1 MWKLMLSIVTGF
13 GFVPATSIAVAP
25 SVAVPEPADV
35 AVVMVDMPDHLRE
48 MAEWAVDLFEQADL
62 DLPTLRFVHHMGA
75 TEPCR
80 GRAGLHHVVD
90 DVSVIEICATEADR
104 ATRVMILHE
113 TAHAWAA
120 HDLAPER
127 KSDFQELRGWTH
139 WRDYEAAPWHENGTE
154 QAAEIMVW
162 GLIDEPLG
170 MARIYQTTC
179 SDLEAGYRAL
189 TGTAPLNGLRDL
201 C

>member
-1 MWKLMLSIVTGF
+1 MWKLMLSIVAGF

-25 SVAVPEPADV
+25 SVLPPEPTDV
-35 AVVMVDMPDHLRE
+35 AVEMVDMPDHLRE
-48 MAEWAVDLFEQADL
+48 LADWAVELFEQAGL
-62 DLPTLRFVHHMGA
+62 DLPRLRFVHHMGA

-90 DVSVIEICATEADR
+90 EMSVIEICATEADR
-104 ATRVMILHE
+104 PIRVMILHE

-120 HDLAPER
+120 RDLTPER
-127 KSDFQELRGWTH
+127 KSDFQELRGWTY

-179 SDLEAGYRAL
+179 ADLEAGYRTL
-189 TGTAPLNGLRDL
+189 TGTAPLNGLRGL

>member
-1 MWKLMLSIVTGF
+1 VTYW
-13 GFVPATSIAVAP
+13 
-25 SVAVPEPADV
+25 
-35 AVVMVDMPDHLRE
+35 RNY
-48 MAEWAVDLFEQADL
+48 AEV
-62 DLPTLRFVHHMGA
+62 
-75 TEPCR
+75 
-80 GRAGLHHVVD
+80 
-90 DVSVIEICATEADR
+90 
-104 ATRVMILHE
+104 
-113 TAHAWAA
+113 
-120 HDLAPER
+120 
-127 KSDFQELRGWTH
+127 
-139 WRDYEAAPWHENGTE
+139 PWHENGTE

>member
-1 MWKLMLSIVTGF
+1 MWKIVLSIVF
-13 GFVPATSIAVAP
+13 GLGVVPVTSLPVAP
-25 SVAVPEPADV
+25 SVLPAEQLEPAL
-35 AVVMVDMPDHLRE
+35 VMVDMPEDLQE
-48 MAEWAVDLFEQADL
+48 MAEWAVDLFDQADL
-62 DLPTLRFVHHMGA
+62 DLPRLRFVHHLGA

-80 GRAGLHHVVD
+80 GRPGLHRVVD
-90 DVSVIEICATEADR
+90 DVSVIEICATEADKP
-104 ATRVMILHE
+104 TRVMVLHE

-127 KSDFQELRGWTH
+127 KSDFQQVRGWTH

-162 GLIDEPLG
+162 GLIDEPLK
-170 MARIYQTTC
+170 MARIYQTSC
-179 SDLEAGYRAL
+179 DELEAGYLAL
-189 TGTAPLNGLRDL
+189 TGTAPLNGFRDL